1 MAYRS
6 AVVGHPPAVGAARA
20 PTVAIW
26 TALWCVVAAAE
37 IAALLP
43 LVTAP
48 GTVSPLGLVFRL
60 VGGSFA
66 ACGLIA
72 WHRRPDNRGG
82 VLMTLTGFAFFVQLL
97 LLQWDAPLPQT
108 LGHWFTDLWALF
120 FFTLLLTYLTGGRL
134 RTRLDRAL
142 VGIIAVEVFV
152 LAPLYLTVSPDV
164 PTLLLITPHPGVAA
178 VIDTV
183 QRSVF
188 AGASLATA
196 AVLAARF
203 RAATRPGRR
212 ALLPALAGAA
222 CLLLYLTLLV
232 LDLVIGPDRT
242 SPIAT
247 LISWIAAISIVTVP
261 LAFLAGLL
269 RSRLARGGLAALFRE
284 LRAVQPADLQ
294 PALARALGDPSLVIA
309 FPMGDGRLADADG
322 APVVLPDP
330 DSRRSVATVEQDGV
344 QVAALV
350 YDRALDD
357 DPELVDAV
365 GAAATIALQNRAL
378 QAAAVLSHA
387 ELQDSRSRIIAA
399 ADAERR
405 RIERN
410 LHDGAQQRLV
420 SLALQLS
427 LIQRRIRADP
437 ADAEQLVTAAGGE
450 LARSLEELRELARGI
465 HPAALEL
472 GLDVALEALA
482 QRSAVPTVAS
492 VDPGPRLPQPIE
504 FAAYFV
510 ASEALTNIAKYAQ
523 AGTAAITVAREPH
536 QVVVQITDDGIGGA
550 DPALGTGLRGLDDR
564 VQALGGQLR
573 VTSPAG
579 AGTVVTAELP
589 TSALPTP
596 A

>member
-1 MAYRS
+1 MASESPGVRR
-6 AVVGHPPAVGAARA
+6 V
-20 PTVAIW
+20 
-26 TALWCVVAAAE
+26 ALWVLLWCAVAVAE
-37 IAALLP
+37 LLALLP

-48 GTVSPLGLVFRL
+48 GSVGPQSLVYRL

-72 WHRRPDNRGG
+72 WHRRPDNRSG
-82 VLMTLTGFAFFVQLL
+82 VLMTLTGFAFFVQPL
-97 LLQWDAPLPQT
+97 LLQLDGAIPQT
-108 LGHWFTDLWALF
+108 LGHWFADLWFLF
-120 FFTLLLTYLTGGRL
+120 FVPLLLTFLTRGRL
-134 RTRLDRAL
+134 QTRLDRAL
-142 VGIIAVEVFV
+142 VGVVAAEVFV
-152 LAPLYLTVSPDV
+152 LAPLYLTVAPDV

-178 VIDTV
+178 VIDTT
-183 QRSVF
+183 QRIAF
-188 AGASLATA
+188 AGVSLSTA

-203 RAATRPGRR
+203 HAATGPGRR
-212 ALLPALAGAA
+212 ALLPGLAGVA
-222 CLLLYLTLLV
+222 CLLLYVALLV
-232 LDLVIGPDRT
+232 LDIVAGPDRT
-242 SPIAT
+242 SPAAEVV
-247 LISWIAAISIVTVP
+247 SWIAALSIVTVP

-284 LRAVQPADLQ
+284 LRTVQPPDLQ

-309 FPMGDGRLADADG
+309 FPVGGGLLTDAAG
-322 APVVLPDP
+322 TPVVLPGP
-330 DSRRSVATVEQDGV
+330 GAQRSVAAVEHNGV
-344 QVAALV
+344 QVAVLV

-365 GAAATIALQNRAL
+365 GAAATIALQNQLL
-378 QAAAVLSHA
+378 QAEALRSHA
-387 ELQDSRSRIIAA
+387 ELQDSRGRIIAA

-420 SLALQLS
+420 TLAVALS

-437 ADAEQLVTAAGGE
+437 DDAEQLVTAAGGE

-465 HPAALEL
+465 HPAALEH
-472 GLDVALEALA
+472 GLDVALDALA
-482 QRSAVPTVAS
+482 QRSAVPAVVS
-492 VDPGPRLPQPIE
+492 VDPGPRLPQPVE

-510 ASEALTNIAKYAQ
+510 ASEALTNVTKYAQ
-523 AGTAAITVAREPH
+523 AGAVAITVAREQH
-536 QVVVQITDDGIGGA
+536 RIVVQITDDGVGGA

-589 TSALPTP
+589 IP

>member
-1 MAYRS
+1 MAS
-6 AVVGHPPAVGAARA
+6 EPADFDRRRA
-20 PTVAIW
+20 PTVAGW
-26 TALWCVVAAAE
+26 AVLWCAVVAAEAL
-37 IAALLP
+37 ALLP

-48 GTVSPLGLVFRL
+48 GTVGPLSLVYRL

-72 WHRRPDNRGG
+72 WHRRPDNRSG
-82 VLMTLTGFAFFVQLL
+82 VLMTLTGFAFFVQPL
-97 LLQWDAPLPQT
+97 LLQLDAAIPQT
-108 LGHWFTDLWALF
+108 LGHWFADLWFLF
-120 FFTLLLTYLTGGRL
+120 FVPLLLTFVTGGRL

-142 VGIIAVEVFV
+142 VGIVCAEVFV

-178 VIDTV
+178 VIDTA
-183 QRSVF
+183 QRAAF
-188 AGASLATA
+188 AGVSLTTA

-203 RAATRPGRR
+203 HAASRPGRR
-212 ALLPALAGAA
+212 ALLPGLAGAA
-222 CLLLYLTLLV
+222 CLLLYVTLLV
-232 LDLVIGPDRT
+232 LDIVIGPERT
-242 SPIAT
+242 SPIAE
-247 LISWIAAISIVTVP
+247 LLSWIAALSIVTVP

-309 FPMGDGRLADADG
+309 FPVGEGHFADADG
-322 APVVLPDP
+322 TPIVLPDP
-330 DSRRSVATVEQDGV
+330 DSRHSVASVEQDGV

-378 QAAAVLSHA
+378 QAEALRSHA
-387 ELQDSRSRIIAA
+387 ELRDSRGRIIAA

-465 HPAALEL
+465 HPAALEH

-482 QRSAVPTVAS
+482 MRSAVPTVVS
-492 VDPGPRLPQPIE
+492 VDPGPRLPQSVE

-510 ASEALTNIAKYAQ
+510 ASEGLTNVAKYAQ
-523 AGTAAITVAREPH
+523 AGTAAITVARKPH
-536 QVVVQITDDGIGGA
+536 RVVVQITDDGIGGA

-589 TSALPTP
+589 TPS
-596 A
+596 

>member
-1 MAYRS
+1 
-6 AVVGHPPAVGAARA
+6 
-20 PTVAIW
+20 
-26 TALWCVVAAAE
+26 
-37 IAALLP
+37 
-43 LVTAP
+43 
-48 GTVSPLGLVFRL
+48 
-60 VGGSFA
+60 
-66 ACGLIA
+66 
-72 WHRRPDNRGG
+72 
-82 VLMTLTGFAFFVQLL
+82 
-97 LLQWDAPLPQT
+97 
-108 LGHWFTDLWALF
+108 
-120 FFTLLLTYLTGGRL
+120 
-134 RTRLDRAL
+134 
-142 VGIIAVEVFV
+142 VFV
-152 LAPLYLTVSPDV
+152 LAPLYLTVSSDA
-164 PTLLLITPHPGVAA
+164 PTLLLITPHPGAAA
-178 VIDTV
+178 VVDTV
-183 QRSVF
+183 QRAVF

-212 ALLPALAGAA
+212 ALLPALAGAG
-222 CLLLYLTLLV
+222 CLLLYVTLLV

-309 FPMGDGRLADADG
+309 FPVGDGHFADADG

-330 DSRRSVATVEQDGV
+330 DSRRSVATVEQDGL

-378 QAAAVLSHA
+378 QAAAERSHA
-387 ELQDSRSRIIAA
+387 ELQDSRGRIIAA

-437 ADAEQLVTAAGGE
+437 DDAEQLVTAAGGE

-465 HPAALEL
+465 HPAALDL
-472 GLDVALEALA
+472 GLDIALEALA

-492 VDPGPRLPQPIE
+492 VDPGPRLPPPIE

-510 ASEALTNIAKYAQ
+510 ASEALTNVAKYAQ

-589 TSALPTP
+589 TLA
-596 A
+596 